1 MLNIDKQIKLAYEQE
16 NMTPEEIASD
26 NALDVVAVKAKL
38 MMISSL
44 YRKAC
49 GQEPLESS
57 ELNFSDEQAVDFLQ
71 VIHEIALDREL
82 EAGVRLKAAM
92 YGRDD
97 KKGRRDVIKAVQG
110 NNLTIFNINE
120 AMANMREGMNK
131 VIQMPSTNKQLSE
144 KSA

>member
-38 MMISSL
+38 MMISST

-110 NNLTIFNINE
+110 NTFNVLTINE
-120 AMANMREGMNK
+120 AMAHAREGMNK
-131 VIQMPSTNKQLSE
+131 IIQMPSGNRQLSE